1 LIKTPGT
8 FYLYRPIK
16 DIDEMNTGQFQQ
28 YKTENN
34 RAAGEFLDALK
45 KMEAP
50 AVVVHHNDADGLCA
64 AASLSKAF
72 DILSI
77 DYKLFPIEKI
87 HELILAK
94 IHAAY
99 RGCVLYADLG
109 GQSSGLIGKY
119 SKHNSLV
126 IILDHHLPDGEVPGN
141 VIHLY
146 PELFG
151 ISGDTDI
158 SGASVSSVFAM
169 ELFRQLPAAG
179 SSVDANLAIYGVIG
193 AFGDRQLKDGAL
205 TGVNRI
211 FLDRAEEQGLIQK
224 SKGRYTLP
232 GFGNRRIEEL
242 VETLNLLGSI
252 GFYSG
257 DAQKGIDFLMGR
269 NQDRAIARASELSQM
284 KKGKFDFELKQ
295 AAESGLGK
303 TTHFNWIDI
312 KDRFSPMGVKAIGLF
327 IERLIEEKIA
337 EPDKYVIGFQH
348 FPNSAPG
355 IGNLNISLSKVS
367 ARVPSG
373 LRKEIEEKN
382 FPDFMKLIPEA
393 TALTGGT
400 ADGCHRFSAASLIKR
415 GREQAFVEALESLLS

>member
-1 LIKTPGT
+1 
-8 FYLYRPIK
+8 
-16 DIDEMNTGQFQQ
+16 MNTEQFQQ
-28 YKTENN
+28 YKTENY
-34 RAAGEFLDALK
+34 RAAGELLDVLK
-45 KMEAP
+45 KKETP

-72 DILSI
+72 DILSV
-77 DYKLFPIEKI
+77 DYKLFPLEKI
-87 HELILAK
+87 HELILEK

-99 RGCVLYADLG
+99 RGCLIYADLG

-119 SKHNSLV
+119 AKHNSLV

-141 VIHLY
+141 VIHLN

-151 ISGDTDI
+151 ISGDVEI

-169 ELFRQLPAAG
+169 ELLRRSPAAI
-179 SSVDANLAIYGVIG
+179 SNVDADLAIFSIIG

-205 TGVNRI
+205 TGANRI
-211 FLDRAEEQGLIQK
+211 FLARAQEQGFIQK
-224 SKGRYTLP
+224 SKASYVLP
-232 GFGNRRIEEL
+232 GFGNRSIEEV
-242 VETLNLLGSI
+242 VEILNLLGSI

-257 DAQKGIDFLMGR
+257 DTQKGIDFLMGR
-269 NQDRAIARASELSQM
+269 NQDRAIARASELSWM
-284 KKGKFDFELKQ
+284 KKEKFDLELKK

-337 EPDKYVIGFQH
+337 EPDKYLIGFQH
-348 FPNSAPG
+348 FPNSVPG
-355 IGNLNISLSKVS
+355 IGNLDISLTKVS

-393 TALTGGT
+393 TALTGGI

-415 GREQAFVEALESLLS
+415 GREQAFVEAMESLFL